1 MKLAATLSVCLVNLG
16 LFLNFIVY
24 GKSYDNFYFLLSFNN
39 KIIVCTLILMIIFVE
54 RKRDSVLEIG
64 IIIGEENIWVLGN
77 Y

>member
-1 MKLAATLSVCLVNLG
+1 MKLVATLSGCMVNLG

-54 RKRDSVLEIG
+54 RKRGSVLEIG